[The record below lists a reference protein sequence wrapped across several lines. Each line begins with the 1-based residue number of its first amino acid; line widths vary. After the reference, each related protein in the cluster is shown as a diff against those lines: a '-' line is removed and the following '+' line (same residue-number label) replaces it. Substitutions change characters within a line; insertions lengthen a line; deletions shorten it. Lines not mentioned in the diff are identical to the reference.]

1 MESGKDV
8 SFSTI
13 IRVLRALNK
22 VSSLNI
28 VFSELQIQLEDLF
41 RLKKERKPANKKS
54 SPKMDLTQK
63 GYRTEKGVGR

>member
-8 SFSTI
+8 SFSTV

-41 RLKKERKPANKKS
+41 RLKKERKRVTKK
-54 SPKMDLTQK
+54 K
-63 GYRTEKGVGR
+63 